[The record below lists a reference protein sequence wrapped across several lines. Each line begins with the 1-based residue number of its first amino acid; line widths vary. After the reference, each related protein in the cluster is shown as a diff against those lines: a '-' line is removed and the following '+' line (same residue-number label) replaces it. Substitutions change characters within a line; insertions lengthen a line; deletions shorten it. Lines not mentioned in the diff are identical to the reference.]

1 MIIPQGVPPWRAILK
16 EMSGFCLDRLPGEA
30 GERLEMG
37 GRGGEVGVLIQRKML
52 LSSESAFHDHYKQA
66 HVFVHQCPPD

>member
-1 MIIPQGVPPWRAILK
+1 LIIPQGVPPWRAILK

-37 GRGGEVGVLIQRKML
+37 EGR
-52 LSSESAFHDHYKQA
+52 
-66 HVFVHQCPPD
+66 